1 MKKNERHQEL
11 IIKSSFPA
19 LQVPEKDS
27 YLRRA
32 RRRAAGC
39 HGAVGAGSRPRLT
52 ASYSIPGNWDQM
64 LPLSGT
70 WTGSNLEAFILW
82 RRCLVKPCS
91 RSKWASVR
99 LWWWIWLVKALKA
112 GSWLLPSPR
121 IRLQISTLPV
131 QLWNEP
137 IQLTERRYACRR
149 GASCVISDGVSDRA
163 TQRWVLKTPTRYH
176 LLNLLEEAADY
187 KGGPTSSG
195 VSWWSTY
202 RQWWT

>member
-1 MKKNERHQEL
+1 MFITLQWTSSIPTHQTLQPQTANCIWITFCFLAMSDMKKNERHQEL

-19 LQVPEKDS
+19 LQVPEKDL

-32 RRRAAGC
+32 CRHAAGC
-39 HGAVGAGSRPRLT
+39 HGAVGAGCRPRLA

-99 LWWWIWLVKALKA
+99 LWWWIRLVKALKA
-112 GSWLLPSPR
+112 GSWLLPSP
-121 IRLQISTLPV
+121 P
-131 QLWNEP
+131 
-137 IQLTERRYACRR
+137 
-149 GASCVISDGVSDRA
+149 DRV
-163 TQRWVLKTPTRYH
+163 T
-176 LLNLLEEAADY
+176 D
-187 KGGPTSSG
+187 
-195 VSWWSTY
+195 
-202 RQWWT
+202 